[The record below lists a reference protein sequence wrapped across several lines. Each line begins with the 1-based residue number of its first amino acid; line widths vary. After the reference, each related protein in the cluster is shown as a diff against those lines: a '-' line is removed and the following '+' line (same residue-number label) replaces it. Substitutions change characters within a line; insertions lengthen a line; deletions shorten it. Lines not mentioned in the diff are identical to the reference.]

1 MLFPKQNEYFEKNQ
15 NSLEIERKM
24 PCYTDDSFQN
34 IFLQFID
41 KNSCPFL
48 NESII
53 VTRHQNQNKYSFPYY
68 LS

>member
-1 MLFPKQNEYFEKNQ
+1 MLFPKQYEYFEKHQ
-15 NSLEIERKM
+15 KSLEIEKKM
-24 PCYTDDSFQN
+24 PLYTDDSFQN

-41 KNSCPFL
+41 KNVCHFL

-53 VTRHQNQNKYSFPYY
+53 VKRHQNQNNYSFPYY